1 MQQSDLDGIERSGAL
16 ARTRC
21 FSYFDN
27 PWLLSDL
34 SFGDA
39 WDAAVGAWWA
49 GWMREDAGRDTTI
62 ARLMHL
68 RVW

>member
-1 MQQSDLDGIERSGAL
+1 MQDADLDGIERSGAL

-21 FSYFDN
+21 LSYFDN

-34 SFGDA
+34 PFGDA

-49 GWMREDAGRDTTI
+49 GWMREDDGRDKAITQ
-62 ARLMHL
+62 LM
-68 RVW
+68 RVQMW

>member
-34 SFGDA
+34 PYGDV
-39 WDAAVGAWWA
+39 WETAVSAWWA
-49 GWMREDAGRDTTI
+49 GWMREDAGRDRSL
-62 ARLMHL
+62 AQLMRLPM
-68 RVW
+68 W